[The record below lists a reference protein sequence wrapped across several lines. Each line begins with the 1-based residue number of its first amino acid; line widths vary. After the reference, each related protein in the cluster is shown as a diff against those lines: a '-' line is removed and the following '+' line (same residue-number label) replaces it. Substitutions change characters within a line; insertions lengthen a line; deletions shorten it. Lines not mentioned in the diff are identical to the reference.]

1 MKRYYKNGQV
11 VIRPKSLIFENRTYL
26 NPKDE
31 ILIKA
36 GYEIKD
42 YEPIKPVVT
51 NETIKRQRQSA
62 YRMRADQYL
71 IAYQAYKE
79 LGQTEKAL
87 DMKTLWLEERKK
99 IDSEY
104 PYLNEEVKTDVEQSK
119 TE

>member
-1 MKRYYKNGQV
+1 MKQYCKNGQV
-11 VIRPKSLIFENRTYL
+11 VTRPKSLTFGGRTYL

-51 NETIKRQRQSA
+51 NETIKHQRQIA
-62 YRMRADQYL
+62 YSMRADQYL

-99 IDSEY
+99 IDEEF
-104 PYLNEEVKTDVEQSK
+104 PYLNE
-119 TE
+119 